1 MTRAMPGRSSSR
13 SVMTIRIVKRG
24 AAREKPFCP
33 LLIDYPYEQPE
44 PKQETESR
52 K

>member
-1 MTRAMPGRSSSR
+1 
-13 SVMTIRIVKRG
+13 MTIRIVKRG
-24 AAREKPFCP
+24 AAKDRPFCP

-44 PKQETESR
+44 TRPES

>member
-1 MTRAMPGRSSSR
+1 
-13 SVMTIRIVKRG
+13 MTIRIVKRG
-24 AAREKPFCP
+24 ATREKPFCP

-44 PKQETESR
+44 STQDTDTR

>member
-1 MTRAMPGRSSSR
+1 
-13 SVMTIRIVKRG
+13 MTIRIVKRG
-24 AAREKPFCP
+24 ATREKPFCP

-44 PKQETESR
+44 PQATDSK